1 MLDRSVFFRSLRI
14 SISTVACALLLGGA
28 AGAGQPAPPAAAQ
41 AAPEAAP
48 SPAAPAPAPAQSATT
63 RAPQGAQPAQAP
75 QGPQMERLAFPEA
88 IRRALA
94 RNPSVEVARDE
105 IARAEALVRQSQ
117 SQWFPTV
124 TGTGLITR
132 LDDHRIVGGQ
142 IFINRMQEAANLN
155 LAVPLF
161 APARWLATSRAGE
174 FVDVQK
180 ASADDVRRTIALAA
194 GRAYLAVV
202 ASRRFSDASQI
213 ARDNARD
220 HFDFSHTRRVAGVGN
235 RIDEVRSA
243 QELATADSQLTAN
256 LAALARS
263 QEALGVLL
271 GGDAPIDAVDQAEL
285 PVTIPTQLDLALKDA
300 RDRRGDIEAQRVRLS
315 SAEHAVRDSWADY
328 APLLTATFQPFY
340 QHPASATQPETGWQA
355 QLVLTLPLYDG
366 GMRYGVKRERNA
378 LEAEAKVGLDASLR
392 QAASEVRAAFEAL
405 RLADLSLGSARSAAQ
420 LATEALKLADLAYRA
435 GAVNNLEVVDAQRR
449 ARDADSAAAA
459 AEDASRQA
467 RLDLLAASGHF
478 P

>member
-1 MLDRSVFFRSLRI
+1 MLDRSTFPGSLGFAI
-14 SISTVACALLLGGA
+14 LACASFLGA
-28 AGAGQPAPPAAAQ
+28 AAAAAQTPPAAAR
-41 AAPEAAP
+41 PVPPGP
-48 SPAAPAPAPAQSATT
+48 SQPAASAPAQ
-63 RAPQGAQPAQAP
+63 PAIA
-75 QGPQMERLAFPEA
+75 QGPQTVQGPQAIQASPMERLNFAEA

-94 RNPSVEVARDE
+94 RNPSIEVAREE

-117 SQWFPTV
+117 AQWFPV
-124 TGTGLITR
+124 LTGNGTYTR
-132 LDDHRIVGGQ
+132 LDNHRGPPGL
-142 IFINRMQEAANLN
+142 IFINKQQEAANLN
-155 LAVPLF
+155 LSVPLF
-161 APARWLATSRAGE
+161 APSRWLATSRAGE

-202 ASRRFSDASQI
+202 ASRRFSDASLR

-243 QELATADSQLTAN
+243 QELATAESQLNAN

-271 GGDAPIDAVDQAEL
+271 GGDAPIDAVDRADL
-285 PVTIPTQLDLALKDA
+285 PVAIPTQLDLALKDA
-300 RDRRGDIEAQRVRLS
+300 RDRRGDLEAQRARLS
-315 SAEHAVRDSWADY
+315 TAQHAVRDSWADY
-328 APLLTATFQPFY
+328 APLLTAAFQPFY
-340 QHPASATQPETGWQA
+340 QNPASITQPETGWQA

-366 GMRYGVKRERNA
+366 GLRYGLRRERKA
-378 LEAEAKVGLDASLR
+378 FEAEAKVGLDASLR

-420 LATEALKLADLAYRA
+420 LAIEALQLADLSYRA

>member
-1 MLDRSVFFRSLRI
+1 MLDRSTFPGSLGFAI
-14 SISTVACALLLGGA
+14 LASASFLSA
-28 AGAGQPAPPAAAQ
+28 AAAADQPAAPAAQPAPP
-41 AAPEAAP
+41 
-48 SPAAPAPAPAQSATT
+48 
-63 RAPQGAQPAQAP
+63 GLAQPAAIQPPQAIQSWP
-75 QGPQMERLAFPEA
+75 VERINFAEA

-94 RNPSVEVARDE
+94 RNPSIEVARDE

-117 SQWFPTV
+117 AQWFPV
-124 TGTGLITR
+124 LNGNGTYTR
-132 LDDHRIVGGQ
+132 LDDDRKLGQ
-142 IFINRMQEAANLN
+142 QVFVAKEQKAANLN
-155 LAVPLF
+155 LSMPIF

-202 ASRRFSDASQI
+202 ASRRLSDVSLR

-220 HFDFSHTRRVAGVGN
+220 HYDFSHTRRVAGVGN

-243 QELATADSQLTAN
+243 QELATADSQMNNN
-256 LAALARS
+256 LSALARS

-271 GGDAPIDAVDQAEL
+271 GGDQPIDAVDAAEL
-285 PVTIPTQLDLALKDA
+285 PLVIPTQLDLALKDA
-300 RDRRGDIEAQRVRLS
+300 RARRGDIEAQRARLS
-315 SAEHAVRDSWADY
+315 SAQHAVRDSWADY
-328 APLLTATFQPFY
+328 APLLTAAFQPFY
-340 QHPASATQPETGWQA
+340 QNPASVTQPQSGWQA
-355 QLVLTLPLYDG
+355 QLVLSLPLYDG
-366 GMRYGVKRERNA
+366 GLRYGQKRERNA
-378 LEAEAKVGLDASLR
+378 LEAEARVNLEATLR

-420 LATEALKLADLAYRA
+420 LATEALELADLSYRA
-435 GAVNNLEVVDAQRR
+435 GAVTNLEVVDAQRR
-449 ARDADSAAAA
+449 ARDADSAAAT

>member
-1 MLDRSVFFRSLRI
+1 MLDRSSFSRSLH
-14 SISTVACALLLGGA
+14 ISTLACALLLGA
-28 AGAGQPAPPAAAQ
+28 AAAADQPAPPAAALPAPP
-41 AAPEAAP
+41 AAAQP
-48 SPAAPAPAPAQSATT
+48 SAPAPARSATT
-63 RAPQGAQPAQAP
+63 QAP
-75 QGPQMERLAFPEA
+75 QEAQATQGPPAERLSFAA
-88 IRRALA
+88 AVLRALA

-117 SQWFPTV
+117 SQWFPVV
-124 TGTGLITR
+124 TGTGTVTR
-132 LDDHRIVGGQ
+132 LDAHRIVGGQ
-142 IFINRMQEAANLN
+142 IFINRQQEAANVSLS
-155 LAVPLF
+155 VPLF
-161 APARWLATSRAGE
+161 APARWLASSRAGE

-202 ASRRFSDASQI
+202 ASRRFSDASQV

-220 HFDFSHTRRVAGVGN
+220 HFDFAHTRRVAGVGN

-271 GGDAPIDAVDQAEL
+271 GGDAPIDAIDQADL

-300 RDRRGDIEAQRVRLS
+300 RDRRGDIAAQRVRLS

-328 APLLTATFQPFY
+328 APLLTAAFQPFY

-366 GMRYGVKRERNA
+366 GLRYGLKRERNA
-378 LEAEAKVGLDASLR
+378 LEAEAKVSLDASLR

-405 RLADLSLGSARSAAQ
+405 RLADLSLGSARSAAK
-420 LATEALKLADLAYRA
+420 LATEALQLADLAYRA

-459 AEDASRQA
+459 AEDASRQS